1 MTVYIGNLSFNA
13 EENDLREVFSGYGT
27 VTNVF
32 LPLDRESGK
41 KRGFA
46 FVDMSSDAEEAK
58 AIETLDGADWMGR
71 TIKVNKAKPRE
82 NRESRGHNRSR
93 GFSN

>member
-1 MTVYIGNLSFNA
+1 MTVYIGNLSFKA
-13 EENDLREVFSGYGT
+13 EENDLRDVFSEYGT

-32 LPLDRESGK
+32 LPVDRESGK

-46 FVDMSSDAEEAK
+46 FVDMSTEAEEAK
-58 AIETLDGADWMGR
+58 AIETLDGAEWMGR
-71 TIKVNKAKPRE
+71 MMKVNKAKPRE

-93 GFSN
+93 

>member
-1 MTVYIGNLSFNA
+1 MTVYIGNLSFHA
-13 EENDLREVFSGYGT
+13 EENDLRDVFSEYGT

-32 LPLDRESGK
+32 LPVDRDSGK

-46 FVDMSSDAEEAK
+46 FVDMSSDDEETK
-58 AIETLDGADWMGR
+58 AIDALDGADWMGR

-93 GFSN
+93 GYSG